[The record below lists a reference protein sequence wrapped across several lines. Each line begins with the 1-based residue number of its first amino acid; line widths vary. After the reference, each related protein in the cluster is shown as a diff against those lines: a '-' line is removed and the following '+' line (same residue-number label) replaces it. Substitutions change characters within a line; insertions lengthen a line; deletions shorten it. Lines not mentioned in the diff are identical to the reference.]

1 MCYLLKFAKAALAV
15 MSLAIVLYSLLAEG
29 ALSPSLQAAA
39 SGADAQREET
49 SMSQSNFK
57 LNKIAVLML
66 GVKDLAK
73 STAFYRDTLGLQPQG
88 EVPGEFAF
96 FQAGDMMLA
105 LSVSHAD
112 PKISP
117 SVVGGMEVVFAVDDV
132 TGAYETLKVRGVPFV
147 REPRN
152 VTGAN
157 WSAVFTDPN
166 GHRLSIFGPKGGDT
180 P

>member
-1 MCYLLKFAKAALAV
+1 MCYLLKFAKATLAV
-15 MSLAIVLYSLLAEG
+15 LSLAIVLHSPLAG
-29 ALSPSLQAAA
+29 DTLRAGRQATA
-39 SGADAQREET
+39 SGAVAPQEET
-49 SMSQSNFK
+49 SMSQSELK

-96 FQAGDMMLA
+96 FKAGDMMLA
-105 LSVSHAD
+105 LSVPHAD
-112 PKISP
+112 PKVSP
-117 SVVGGMEVVFAVDDV
+117 SVVGGMEVVFAVEDV
-132 TGAYETLKVRGVPFV
+132 TASYEALRARGVPFV
-147 REPRN
+147 REPRHA
-152 VTGAN
+152 TGAS

-166 GHRLSIFGPKGGDT
+166 GHRLSIFGPKGGNT